1 MDFEEQSII
10 IKKLYYKF
18 RPKAVVVD
26 ANGLGIGLT
35 DTLKKRTINPTDG
48 QVFQSFDHVN
58 WKERMTNDPTA
69 LKVLYPLKAQGI
81 NDKIIATF
89 MVAMN
94 GMVELLKEADFNAM
108 HLTKDIF
115 RCKELCYVHT
125 DMLIEEINKL
135 QTVETG
141 VSKELTVDCSI
152 SLFNSSS
159 GISISLSKGTKSL
172 FSSLF

>member
-1 MDFEEQSII
+1 
-10 IKKLYYKF
+10 
-18 RPKAVVVD
+18 
-26 ANGLGIGLT
+26 
-35 DTLKKRTINPTDG
+35 
-48 QVFQSFDHVN
+48 
-58 WKERMTNDPTA
+58 MTNDPTA

-125 DMLIEEINKL
+125 DMLIEEINNL

-141 VSKELTVDCSI
+141 VSKKLTVEPI
-152 SLFNSSS
+152 SKKYNKDRYSSLAYVIYYVMTEDNIGEFNKEEEVNVD
-159 GISISLSKGTKSL
+159 LYNMLKGTISMPRIR
-172 FSSLF
+172 

>member
-1 MDFEEQSII
+1 M
-10 IKKLYYKF
+10 
-18 RPKAVVVD
+18 
-26 ANGLGIGLT
+26 T
-35 DTLKKRTINPTDG
+35 DTLKKRTVNPTDG
-48 QVFQSFDHVN
+48 QVYQSFDHVN
-58 WKERMTNDPTA
+58 WKERMTNDPSA

-125 DMLIEEINKL
+125 DMLIEEINNL
-135 QTVETG
+135 QTVETS
-141 VSKELTVDCSI
+141 VSKKLTVEPI
-152 SLFNSSS
+152 SKKYNKDRYSSLAYVIYYVMTEDNI
-159 GISISLSKGTKSL
+159 GEFKKEEDEINIDLYNMLKGTISMPRIR
-172 FSSLF
+172 

>member
-1 MDFEEQSII
+1 M
-10 IKKLYYKF
+10 
-18 RPKAVVVD
+18 
-26 ANGLGIGLT
+26 T
-35 DTLKKRTINPTDG
+35 DTLKKRTVNPTDG
-48 QVFQSFDHVN
+48 QVYQSFDHVN
-58 WKERMTNDPTA
+58 WKERMTNDPSA

-125 DMLIEEINKL
+125 DMLIEEINNL

-141 VSKELTVDCSI
+141 VSKKLTVEPI
-152 SLFNSSS
+152 SKKYNKDRYSSLAYVIYYVMTEDNI
-159 GISISLSKGTKSL
+159 GEFKKEEDEINIDLYNMLKGTISMPRIR
-172 FSSLF
+172 